1 MVATADPFDPDAAP
15 QLAGVDIPGT
25 DWTIPTPG
33 DVLAGAADSIVGQ
46 TTQTLFSAVL
56 GPVAELTI
64 SGILAGGAVALI
76 VIALTTAA
84 RRSKTVQQAIGIG
97 SAVATGGASA
107 VAGGASAAAGV
118 AAG

>member
-1 MVATADPFDPDAAP
+1 MVATADPFDPDISP

-33 DVLAGAADSIVGQ
+33 EAIEGVKDSVVGQ

-56 GPVAELTI
+56 GPIAELTI
-64 SGILAGGAVALI
+64 SGILAAGAVGLI

-84 RRSKTVQQAIGIG
+84 RKSKTVQQAVGIG
-97 SAVATGGASA
+97 TAVATGGASA
-107 VAGGASAAAGV
+107 AAGAAGAAAG
-118 AAG
+118 